1 MIVIPG
7 VVMLAGIVL
16 VALVAVREAGNGW
29 QDMTNATD
37 SDYERHGFNL
47 GAAVLAVLFI
57 AVLAGAAGMGPLAGM
72 VVTP

>member
-29 QDMTNATD
+29 QDMTNAAD
-37 SDYERHGFNL
+37 GEYEPHGGNL

-57 AVLAGAAGMGPLAGM
+57 VLLAGAAGMGPLAGM